1 MTLMLMFL
9 IILAAIAGIA
19 LSSYLLLL
27 FVRKGL
33 KGDLKRFSRAMVGLL
48 ILQFIF
54 GMTANLFATIP
65 KVMPWLV
72 FHELGP
78 ILVHAALAT
87 FLLILAI
94 IFRVDAGR
102 AGKYEK
108 AAAIGGVSI
117 AVAFVSGVVF
127 VNLGQNNW
135 FSLAMSVAFISAFTA
150 YCSVVFSS
158 NDRSEAR

>member
-1 MTLMLMFL
+1 MPGRIMMLMLIFF
-9 IILAAIAGIA
+9 IILAVVLGLA
-19 LSSYLLLL
+19 LSTYLLLL

-33 KGDLKRFSRAMVGLL
+33 KSDLKRFSRTMVGLL
-48 ILQFIF
+48 MLQFIL

-78 ILVHAALAT
+78 ILAHAALAT
-87 FLLILAI
+87 FLLIFAI

-108 AAAIGGVSI
+108 AAAIGGAS
-117 AVAFVSGVVF
+117 
-127 VNLGQNNW
+127 
-135 FSLAMSVAFISAFTA
+135 
-150 YCSVVFSS
+150 
-158 NDRSEAR
+158 